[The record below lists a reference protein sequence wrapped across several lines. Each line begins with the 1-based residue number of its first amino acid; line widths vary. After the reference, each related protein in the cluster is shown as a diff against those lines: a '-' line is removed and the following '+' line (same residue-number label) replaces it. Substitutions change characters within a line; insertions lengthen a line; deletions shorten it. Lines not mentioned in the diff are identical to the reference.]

1 MADGQMTQSTY
12 LQIDACPGRIDNVM
26 EQIEAIGGTIT
37 TDEGYIKDCI
47 NGKASK
53 NILDVFNATSAAG
66 ASSVVI
72 GQVTWTI
79 NADGTIT
86 ADSNGTTLTSASTFI
101 IFGQAAGVT
110 ASGKMYLSGCPSGG
124 STTTFAM
131 SVRIGDDYYRDV
143 GSGVEVPSGSYRQCG
158 ITIYSGTVANHTFSP
173 MLTTLTM
180 HAFNPAF
187 VPYYPSLAAMWQA
200 IRALQS
206 GNRSANVE
214 TRGETAEQEER

>member
-1 MADGQMTQSTY
+1 MTQSTY
-12 LQIDACPGRIDNVM
+12 LQIDACPGRIDYVE
-26 EQIEAIGGTIT
+26 EQIEGIRSNIA

-86 ADSNGTTLTSASTFI
+86 ADSGGTTLTSASTFI

-110 ASGKMYLSGCPSGG
+110 ASEKMFLSGCPSGG
-124 STTTFAM
+124 STTTYAM
-131 SVRIGDDYYRDV
+131 SVRIGDDFYRDT
-143 GSGVEVPSGSYRQCG
+143 GSGIEIPSGSYRQCS
-158 ITIYSGTVANHTFSP
+158 ISIYSGTVANHTFSP

-187 VPYYPSLAAMWQA
+187 VPYYPSPAAMWQA

-206 GNRSANVE
+206 GNRSANVQE